1 MAPSLGT
8 YVPMAQPLPP
18 APSTGEKEQYL
29 SEPAEKD
36 NVRGGGRRQ
45 ASALWSGRSGS
56 RYRVPGIRRE
66 RRKLPV
72 PTTFGPLR
80 LALPLAV
87 GPPICG
93 ELVSQR
99 CARQ

>member
-45 ASALWSGRSGS
+45 ASVLWSG
-56 RYRVPGIRRE
+56 
-66 RRKLPV
+66 
-72 PTTFGPLR
+72 
-80 LALPLAV
+80 
-87 GPPICG
+87 
-93 ELVSQR
+93 
-99 CARQ
+99 